1 MNDPDPDM
9 LDADDRALAARLA
22 DEQPAVSHALRR
34 RVRHRIGVALHHR
47 VLRRRSVAF
56 GVGGLALL
64 VVAAALA
71 VSVPQ

>member
-1 MNDPDPDM
+1 MNDSDLDT
-9 LDADDRALAARLA
+9 LDADDQALAARLA

-34 RVRHRIGVALHHR
+34 RVRHRIGVALRHR
-47 VLRRRSVAF
+47 ILRRRSVAL
-56 GVGGLALL
+56 GAGGLTLL